1 MAAGKI
7 QKQMVEIPHRAKIR
21 IEGIWEH
28 RTSNQVRFQKGEAC
42 FNSQQFVQLASNHF
56 ASVDFS
62 FPFSGYKL
70 LGGGRHP

>member
-28 RTSNQVRFQKGEAC
+28 RTSNVEPSQVPERG
-42 FNSQQFVQLASNHF
+42 
-56 ASVDFS
+56 SVF
-62 FPFSGYKL
+62 
-70 LGGGRHP
+70 